1 MDFWKCNFVEDSREF
16 RRCSPCEGPECIAW
30 DYMAWDCCHITGAVH
45 VVSRKE
51 LFAAVAMAKSQ
62 ALGILDKKTAPGSD
76 TEGGGGRT

>member
-30 DYMAWDCCHITGAVH
+30 DYMAWDCCHITGADH

-51 LFAAVAMAKSQ
+51 LFAAVA
-62 ALGILDKKTAPGSD
+62 
-76 TEGGGGRT
+76 